1 MVECSAVIED
11 HLMLQVSLLN
21 LPGGAGVVGFGK
33 AIYPSYP
40 PGSDGHFMIYV
51 NLFETCFQI
60 LLSYK
65 FNLFTALCYSVENH
79 IPFSQHSSSSA
90 FG

>member
-1 MVECSAVIED
+1 MRHNIGHSKQDSSTSFASKSALPVE
-11 HLMLQVSLLN
+11 
-21 LPGGAGVVGFGK
+21 GAGR
-33 AIYPSYP
+33 AISPSYP
-40 PGSDGHFMIYV
+40 PGSDGPFMIYG